1 MGIDCALGA
10 VFGDLRNI
18 WREVKLLLVALGGS
32 ALGMGGGGEGGGEY
46 EWFVVVRIEA
56 CVGLELAG
64 CGLNVN
70 ST

>member
-1 MGIDCALGA
+1 MEGGEAFVSCSRRFC
-10 VFGDLRNI
+10 VGD
-18 WREVKLLLVALGGS
+18 
-32 ALGMGGGGEGGGEY
+32 GGGGGGEY